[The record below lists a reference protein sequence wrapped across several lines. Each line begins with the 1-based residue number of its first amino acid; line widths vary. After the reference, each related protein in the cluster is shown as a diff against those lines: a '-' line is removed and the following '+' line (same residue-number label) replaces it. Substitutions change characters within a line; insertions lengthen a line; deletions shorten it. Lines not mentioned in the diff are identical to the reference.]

1 MIQTISKFIIENLPL
16 FVWVVISLILYIILF
31 LCVKWLIKV
40 VKGMIK
46 EINTIPKRKDQTLT
60 EWLEANTQ
68 EVKGKKK
75 YVR

>member
-46 EINTIPKRKDQTLT
+46 EISVMPIRKEQTLT

-68 EVKGKKK
+68 EVKGKR

>member
-1 MIQTISKFIIENLPL
+1 
-16 FVWVVISLILYIILF
+16 
-31 LCVKWLIKV
+31 
-40 VKGMIK
+40 MIK
-46 EINTIPKRKDQTLT
+46 EISVMPIRKEQTLT